1 MRQGNLA
8 RLFILITLGLVAL
21 VLACG
26 GAATPIV
33 QPTAV
38 AATAA
43 PAAGETPEPIP
54 TSTPAPTKAPSAD
67 ASAKRLRVAAAI
79 EREGNDPTRV
89 VPQFGFQNTPMYEGL
104 TRMGLDGEY
113 SPLMAESWEVSHDL
127 KTWTLHLNK
136 GVKWHRDFG
145 EFTAQD
151 LLHSIDKRIEDQSV
165 SAWVRFFV
173 ELSERNGAEVVDD
186 YTVVYKL
193 AESKLD
199 VWNLESDDHY
209 HAILS
214 KAHFDAEGQ
223 EGIDNS
229 PVGTGPYQFVERV
242 LGSHVLYERVPYDH
256 YRVSPDFDEIQILRV
271 PEHSTRL
278 AMILAGEADIAMLP
292 RDLEPTAVNAGMEV
306 IEGSIPS
313 VPVYTMFGGAFH
325 PDGSIPEGS
334 KRAGIR
340 DELPY
345 SDVFHPVTEVPWVNK
360 KVRQALNIAVNRDE
374 IRETLFHGQG
384 ETMAVTF
391 YHSSLPGWNQEW
403 LENFGENYEY
413 DPDRAKE
420 LLKEVEDEIGQPLD
434 WSKTIYL
441 LTIRPELPE
450 LADLGEAIVNYWQA
464 IGADVK
470 LEVSELSEWRTH
482 YLSGT
487 MGGVAWTD
495 ATVRFLDPRILEII
509 YYSKNN
515 ICCHFFERDYIDETF
530 EKLRPETD
538 LAKRDQYLRD
548 AGNYI
553 YDEYGTLPLFWFPAT
568 FTVNPE
574 VVADYP
580 TPGNLPPRDFENV
593 VAAK

>member
-1 MRQGNLA
+1 MRGSIPGP
-8 RLFILITLGLVAL
+8 FMFITLGVLAL

-26 GAATPIV
+26 GAAT
-33 QPTAV
+33 TAPQATS
-38 AATAA
+38 AALTAA
-43 PAAGETPEPIP
+43 PAAGASPEAAP
-54 TSTPAPTKAPSAD
+54 TATPAPTPAPSAD
-67 ASAKRLRVAAAI
+67 DSASRLRVAAAI

-113 SPLMAESWEVSHDL
+113 SPVMAESWEVSPDL
-127 KTWTLHLNK
+127 KTWTWRLRE
-136 GVKWHRDFG
+136 GIKWHREFG

-151 LLHSIDKRIEDQSV
+151 LMHSINKRVEEQSV

-186 YTVVYKL
+186 YTVVYNL

-199 VWNLESDDHY
+199 MWNLESDDHY

-223 EGIDNS
+223 EGIENN

-256 YRVSPDFDEIQILRV
+256 YRTKPDFDEVQILRV

-278 AMILAGEADIAMLP
+278 AMLLAREADIAMLP
-292 RDLEPTAVNAGMEV
+292 RDLEPTAISAGMEV
-306 IEGSIPS
+306 IEGAIPS
-313 VPVYTMFGGAFH
+313 VPVYTMFGGNYH
-325 PDGSIPEGS
+325 DDGVIREGS
-334 KRAGIR
+334 KRGGIR
-340 DELPY
+340 EELPY
-345 SDVFHPVTEVPWVNK
+345 SDIFHPVTKVPWVSK
-360 KVRQALNIAVNRDE
+360 KVRQALNMAVNRDE

-384 ETMAVTF
+384 ESMAVTF

-403 LENFGENYEY
+403 LENFDENYGYE
-413 DPDRAKE
+413 PDRARE
-420 LLKEVEDEIGQPLD
+420 LLGEVEEEIGQPLD
-434 WSKTIYL
+434 WSNTIYL

-553 YDEYGTLPLFWFPAT
+553 YDEYGTVPLFWFSAT

-574 VVADYP
+574 VVAAYP
-580 TPGNLPPRDFENV
+580 TPGNLPPRDFENI
-593 VAAK
+593 VAAR